1 MNQRAKNLPST
12 TNHQP
17 STIYTDQD
25 ADLKHL
31 RGIACAILGFGSQGR
46 AQALNLKESG
56 IDVLIGLYPK
66 SKSWKMAQDLGF
78 EVMTT
83 AEAVQKASLIC
94 LALPDLKI
102 PAIFKN
108 EIEPYLTTGK
118 TLLFLHGF
126 AIHYQTIHP
135 TVGVNVVLLS
145 PKGGPGPSVRRQFQA
160 GNGFFT
166 ALAVHQD
173 PSQNSKN
180 LALAWAKGI
189 GSTRAGVIESTFQE
203 ETETNLFGEQT
214 VICGGVSALIQAGF
228 ETLVEAGY
236 QPEIAYLSTLHELK
250 LTVDLIHESGVSGMR
265 HAISETAKYGD
276 LTVGPKII
284 DASVKEHMQEALSTI
299 QSGTFARE
307 WIAEDENGRKNYNAL
322 LKEAAKHSIEVV
334 GKRLRGYLEST

>member
-1 MNQRAKNLPST
+1 MPA
-12 TNHQP
+12 
-17 STIYTDQD
+17 TIYTDQH

-31 RGIACAILGFGSQGR
+31 RGLTCAILGFGSQGK

-66 SKSWKMAQDLGF
+66 SKSWNVAQDLGF
-78 EVMTT
+78 QVVTT
-83 AEAVQKASLIC
+83 SEAVQKASLIC

-102 PAIFKN
+102 PTIFKN
-108 EIEPYLTTGK
+108 EIEPHLTPGK

-135 TVGVNVVLLS
+135 PAGVNVVLLS

-160 GNGFFT
+160 GRGIFT
-166 ALAVHQD
+166 ALAIHQN
-173 PSQNSKN
+173 PSNNAKN

-203 ETETNLFGEQT
+203 ETETNLFGEQA
-214 VICGGVSALIQAGF
+214 VLCGGVSALIQAGF

-236 QPEIAYLSTLHELK
+236 QPELAYLSTLHEFK
-250 LTVDLIHESGVSGMR
+250 LTVDLIHESGISGMR

-284 DASVKEHMQEALSTI
+284 DASVKERMKQALSTI
-299 QSGTFARE
+299 RSGAFAQA
-307 WIAEDENGRKNYNAL
+307 WMKEDESGRKNYNAL
-322 LKEAAKHSIEVV
+322 LEETAKHSIEVV
-334 GKRLRGYLEST
+334 GKRLRSALVLPEQKNL